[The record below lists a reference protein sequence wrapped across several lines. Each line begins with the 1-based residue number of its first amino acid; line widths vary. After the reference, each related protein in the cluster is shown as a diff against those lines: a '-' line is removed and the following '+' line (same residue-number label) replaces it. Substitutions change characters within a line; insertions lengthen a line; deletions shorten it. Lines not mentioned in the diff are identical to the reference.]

1 MRILVIDDQPA
12 VAAVIADGL
21 LEAGHQVTIAIGG
34 LEGLDAL
41 ERMRPDVVFLDLVMP
56 DLDGVEVLRR
66 VRARDPELPVV
77 VISGWGSEEA
87 IARARALGVTEVLRK
102 PEAVKNLASALS
114 GVPRAR

>member
-21 LEAGHQVTIAIGG
+21 LESGHQVMVATGG
-34 LEGLDAL
+34 LEGLGIL
-41 ERMRPDVVFLDLVMP
+41 EKTRPDAVFLDLAMP

-66 VRARDPELPVV
+66 IRARDRDLPVV
-77 VISGWGSEEA
+77 VISGWGTEEA
-87 IARARALGVTEVLRK
+87 IQKARALGVTQVLRK

-114 GVPRAR
+114 GVPPAR

>member
-21 LEAGHQVTIAIGG
+21 LEAGHQVLIAIGG
-34 LEGLDAL
+34 LEGLEVL
-41 ERMRPDVVFLDLVMP
+41 ERTRPDAVFLDLVMP

-66 VRARDPELPVV
+66 IRARDQELPVV
-77 VISGWGSEEA
+77 IISGWGSDEA
-87 IARARALGVTEVLRK
+87 IEKARALGVTEVLRK

-114 GVPRAR
+114 GFPRAR

>member
-21 LEAGHQVTIAIGG
+21 LEAGHQVMIAIGG
-34 LEGLDAL
+34 LEGLEVLDK
-41 ERMRPDVVFLDLVMP
+41 RRPDAVFLDLAMP

-66 VRARDPELPVV
+66 IRARDPDLPVV

-87 IARARALGVTEVLRK
+87 IASARALGVTEVLRK

-114 GVPRAR
+114 GFPRAR